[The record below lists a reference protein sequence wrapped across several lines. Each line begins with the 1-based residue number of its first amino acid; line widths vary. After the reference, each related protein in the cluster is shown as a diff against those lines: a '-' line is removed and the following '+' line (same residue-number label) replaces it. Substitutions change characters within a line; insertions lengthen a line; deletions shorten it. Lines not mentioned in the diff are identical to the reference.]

1 MHICIYIHTYI
12 HTYKKKANKREI
24 TMAVRVR
31 RWNWDEETKKRND
44 DDEHSLFKEKSRAKL
59 SLNRTL
65 LAISKPTKEN
75 KQIFKVEI
83 VNMIDKSPKLMF
95 KNNFIAKQYLWR
107 AIRHVPIVSKNSHVP
122 IPDSKLLLNVLGI
135 KFWYYYYQ
143 TNLFNLLDYQT
154 HHLSPPK
161 RFDGSPGISF

>member
-1 MHICIYIHTYI
+1 
-12 HTYKKKANKREI
+12 
-24 TMAVRVR
+24 MAVCVR

-44 DDEHSLFKEKSRAKL
+44 DDEHSLFKEKSRTIV
-59 SLNRTL
+59 LNRTL

-83 VNMIDKSPKLMF
+83 VNMIDKLPKLMF

-122 IPDSKLLLNVLGI
+122 IPDSKTPVKRVGDQILVLLPDH
-135 KFWYYYYQ
+135 
-143 TNLFNLLDYQT
+143 LFKLLDYQI
-154 HHLSPPK
+154 SSAPK
-161 RFDGSPGISF
+161 EIRRKPGISF